1 MELWARGRRAPHAA
15 VPVPVGLGA
24 RFCLLPCS
32 VRRWPQQPG
41 LCVFWWSRLGG
52 WGRSQPV
59 GPRGARF
66 RGAEGGG
73 EGPSAPARSSGL
85 TAAVPGQ
92 SPAEKLRQGARLPR
106 AAGNGAGQRPPLV
119 PPVPP
124 SPPPARPAGRSQRSR
139 RRSIGP
145 RRGSASVSPAGR
157 PLPVRPPPPRR
168 RAAPRAMELIEL
180 RELQPEPRPGRGR
193 LERTNALRISPA
205 RRHGPGARPEPRPA
219 AAPSTGHR
227 FEPRRRGLHTWCDL
241 CGDFV
246 WGGGRKSLQCRR
258 EYRSPR
264 LPGTAS
270 QSRAS
275 PRALGVFPGRW
286 VSRYRAAPRH

>member
-119 PPVPP
+119 PPVPASSPPRRAQPAEPPPLHRP
-124 SPPPARPAGRSQRSR
+124 SPGLCLSFPLGAATPGPAPAPPPPRSAPGHGADRAAGAAARAAAGPGPPGANQRAAHQPGPPARPRSAARAQAGGGTEHR
-139 RRSIGP
+139 
-145 RRGSASVSPAGR
+145 AS
-157 PLPVRPPPPRR
+157 L
-168 RAAPRAMELIEL
+168 RAPAPRAPHLV
-180 RELQPEPRPGRGR
+180 RP
-193 LERTNALRISPA
+193 L
-205 RRHGPGARPEPRPA
+205 
-219 AAPSTGHR
+219 
-227 FEPRRRGLHTWCDL
+227 RGLRL
-241 CGDFV
+241 
-246 WGGGRKSLQCRR
+246 GRRQ
-258 EYRSPR
+258 EEP
-264 LPGTAS
+264 PV
-270 QSRAS
+270 
-275 PRALGVFPGRW
+275 PP
-286 VSRYRAAPRH
+286 

>member
-1 MELWARGRRAPHAA
+1 MWAQGTREDADGGTGAVELWARGRRAPHAA

-106 AAGNGAGQRPPLV
+106 AAGNGAGQRPPETQYWGKFFETEF
-119 PPVPP
+119 
-124 SPPPARPAGRSQRSR
+124 S
-139 RRSIGP
+139 
-145 RRGSASVSPAGR
+145 
-157 PLPVRPPPPRR
+157 
-168 RAAPRAMELIEL
+168 
-180 RELQPEPRPGRGR
+180 
-193 LERTNALRISPA
+193 ALRGTRLVSWWPA
-205 RRHGPGARPEPRPA
+205 PE
-219 AAPSTGHR
+219 
-227 FEPRRRGLHTWCDL
+227 L
-241 CGDFV
+241 FV
-246 WGGGRKSLQCRR
+246 HICQ
-258 EYRSPR
+258 
-264 LPGTAS
+264 TD
-270 QSRAS
+270 
-275 PRALGVFPGRW
+275 
-286 VSRYRAAPRH
+286 H